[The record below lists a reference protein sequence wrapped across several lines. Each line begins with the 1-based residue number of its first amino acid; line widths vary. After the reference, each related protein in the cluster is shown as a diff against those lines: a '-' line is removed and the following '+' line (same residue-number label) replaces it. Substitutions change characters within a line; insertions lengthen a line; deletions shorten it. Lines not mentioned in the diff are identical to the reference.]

1 MFRGFITAPI
11 KHHGSS
17 FGYLGCNIPLNDGDS
32 FHGVCA
38 ALGANEFLGATV
50 ITNLFPPY
58 LMLVRAL

>member
-1 MFRGFITAPI
+1 MAPI

-38 ALGANEFLGATV
+38 ALGANEFLGGHCYYQSFFRYT
-50 ITNLFPPY
+50 LC
-58 LMLVRAL
+58 LVKAL